1 MKLVASPRLA
11 NKTSAEKKP
20 GEEKGGE
27 KKKGEGSVG
36 DVGGYPSVIISLEGG
51 EGESCVRISALRC

>member
-27 KKKGEGSVG
+27 KKKARGA
-36 DVGGYPSVIISLEGG
+36 LETW
-51 EGESCVRISALRC
+51 EDIPQ

>member
-1 MKLVASPRLA
+1 MKLVAPPRLA

-27 KKKGEGSVG
+27 KKKARGA
-36 DVGGYPSVIISLEGG
+36 LETW
-51 EGESCVRISALRC
+51 EDIPQ